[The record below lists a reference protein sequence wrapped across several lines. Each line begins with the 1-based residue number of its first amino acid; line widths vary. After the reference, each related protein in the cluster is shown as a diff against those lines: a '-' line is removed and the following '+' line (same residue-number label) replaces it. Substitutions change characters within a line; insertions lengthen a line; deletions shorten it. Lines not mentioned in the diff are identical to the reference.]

1 MAQGN
6 QTPLDPAPA
15 SIRVR
20 LAGVWTST
28 MLCYAYADYFGLYVK
43 GNVAEMNRGLMG
55 PLGEATPGVLLG
67 VGVMM
72 AVPALMVLLSLI
84 LPAALARW
92 ANIVTG
98 LAYTAIQGMTM
109 IGGAQPYY
117 LMFGTVEMILTLA
130 VAVLA
135 WRWPRAGG

>member
-1 MAQGN
+1 
-6 QTPLDPAPA
+6 
-15 SIRVR
+15 
-20 LAGVWTST
+20 

-72 AVPALMVLLSLI
+72 VVPALMVLLSLI